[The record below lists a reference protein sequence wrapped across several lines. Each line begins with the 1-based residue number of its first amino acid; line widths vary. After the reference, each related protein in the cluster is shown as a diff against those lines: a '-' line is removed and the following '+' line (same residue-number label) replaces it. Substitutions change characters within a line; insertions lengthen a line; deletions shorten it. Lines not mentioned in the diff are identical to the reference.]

1 VLNATH
7 LLGPWAV
14 DRGAHMEMAGVGLG
28 DGELPHDMLLRIGS
42 FLGARDLGRLQSVA
56 RRFAQ
61 PVIAAAATAATAA
74 KGEASEEEERWSV
87 VDEVARRWLDVRCGD
102 VVRELLLQREGR
114 QPWLALM
121 REAEA
126 LSIPLSFARANEHV
140 ILSDKG
146 SVVSVPSDGGQYL
159 AAASDAVLGP
169 LGRHFAEFTVV
180 EGDAIYL
187 GLIRPSWAL
196 EGDGFHSYPFTV
208 HEHCFFDTTDG
219 RAYPYDISWEG
230 MQEAGPGDR
239 VGLLLDLDRG
249 SLAVYKNGRRLGVMV
264 PCGLKG
270 EYSWAVALW
279 RGSVRIAAA
288 A

>member
-1 VLNATH
+1 LAATGAEAIIKDFFRPS
-7 LLGPWAV
+7 LSSSSSFL
-14 DRGAHMEMAGVGLG
+14 RAHMEMAGVGLG

-196 EGDGFHSYPFTV
+196 EGDGFPLVPV
-208 HEHCFFDTTDG
+208 HCA
-219 RAYPYDISWEG
+219 RA
-230 MQEAGPGDR
+230 
-239 VGLLLDLDRG
+239 LLLRHNRRPRLPVRYQ
-249 SLAVYKNGRRLGVMV
+249 LGRHAG
-264 PCGLKG
+264 GG
-270 EYSWAVALW
+270 A
-279 RGSVRIAAA
+279 G
-288 A
+288 